1 MTRSVLIPTLAVL
14 LLAACETTTPTGAN
28 AGTEQLRAQLA
39 PAMRDADVPEAC
51 IQTLSLSALSAVK
64 AAVSPGFGPR
74 VTAGNVG
81 LGNPR
86 AQEKQRIQAI
96 ARREC
101 PEIQQDGPAFLFPLA
116 APKSNTAP

>member
-1 MTRSVLIPTLAVL
+1 MRRTFLIPTFAVM
-14 LLAACETTTPTGAN
+14 LLAACETTTQTGGN
-28 AGTEQLRAQLA
+28 AGTEQLRAQLS

-51 IQTLSLSALSAVK
+51 IQTLSLSALSAIK
-64 AAVSPGFGPR
+64 AAASPGLGPR

-86 AQEKQRIQAI
+86 VQEKQRIQAI

-101 PEIQQDGPAFLFPLA
+101 PGI
-116 APKSNTAP
+116 